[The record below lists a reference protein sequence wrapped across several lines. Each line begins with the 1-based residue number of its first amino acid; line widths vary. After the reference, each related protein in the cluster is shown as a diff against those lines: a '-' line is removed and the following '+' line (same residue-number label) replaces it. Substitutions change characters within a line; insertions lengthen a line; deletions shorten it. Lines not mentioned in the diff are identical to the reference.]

1 MSLSF
6 LHFLERIE
14 LTDEFFRTLQALV
27 LTRREFA
34 TLGALS
40 GKGYFKRAN
49 INRLIK
55 DKKIV
60 EGKQRRTAK
69 NGEDD
74 VTSTIE
80 AYRELN
86 AKCIITEDPFLRR
99 KLREEGI
106 NVVATPDLIGY
117 MARKKVITKDRALEA
132 VEALKVFGWYN
143 NKVLDQI
150 KEAIRRD

>member
-14 LTDEFFRTLQALV
+14 LTDDFFRMFQALV

-60 EGKQRRTAK
+60 EGKQRRAAK
-69 NGEDD
+69 GEDD

-86 AKCIITEDPFLRR
+86 AKCIITEDPFLRK
-99 KLREEGI
+99 KLRQERI

-132 VEALKVFGWYN
+132 IEALKVFGWYD

>member
-6 LHFLERIE
+6 LYFLERIE

-27 LTRREFA
+27 LTRSEFA
-34 TLGALS
+34 ALGGLS

-60 EGKQRRTAK
+60 EGKQRRAAK
-69 NGEDD
+69 IGEDD
-74 VTSTIE
+74 VTATIE

-86 AKCIITEDPFLRR
+86 AKCIITEDPFLRSR
-99 KLREEGI
+99 LRQEGI

-117 MARKKVITKDRALEA
+117 MARKKVITKDRAFEA
-132 VEALKVFGWYN
+132 IEALKVFGWYN